1 MFIRDSYVRKK
12 RRSKQKRNTIG
23 AKRAMISK
31 ERENDWIKQMVI
43 QNQNEYCLLNI
54 LMHLIGIV
62 SIKSI
67 ILCVYLF
74 VNLSRNVF
82 ANVTQFDAIVDV
94 WENEVLF
101 SFFFS
106 LANERT
112 REHKS
117 ITSVDW
123 SYANDSL
130 HFNCSV

>member
-1 MFIRDSYVRKK
+1 
-12 RRSKQKRNTIG
+12 
-23 AKRAMISK
+23 MISK